1 MTVNMDPNANP
12 VVRQLSSD
20 PSTIEQGKQNGTS
33 VSPTVPT
40 TNEKSDETAINA
52 EGQGAIVDPEDQFPE
67 GGMRAWLVV
76 AGACLILFP
85 SFGFMVSIGP
95 VQDYLNQHQLSEY
108 SSRDVGWIPSVFVYL
123 SLALGIWVGP
133 LFDRYGPRWIALT
146 GSIGYVAMMFLLA
159 ECKVY
164 YQFMLC
170 LGVLGGFC
178 GAMLTTT
185 SLACVAHWF
194 KERRGLTQGIAMIG
208 SSFGGLTIPL
218 ILRETFP
225 KYGYEW
231 SIRILGFTFMGC
243 LMIGNI
249 LMRSRIPPRKD
260 AKVKIISLSIFGDL
274 RFSLL
279 TVSVFCFEVVLF
291 GALGIVP
298 TYATV
303 STDYPA
309 DTGFYL
315 ISVMNGVSSVGRLVT
330 GYFSDKLGRFN
341 TLLASAIIALL
352 SMLIIWLPF
361 GQHHLGALYGF
372 IAMFG
377 FMTGC
382 WMALVPACIGQ
393 LCRADEFGR
402 YYGTS
407 YFVASL
413 ATLVCIPISGELVE
427 VVGAQAMVAFYCA
440 ILAVGC
446 LTFAASRWACL
457 WWKWDWT
464 SKV

>member
-1 MTVNMDPNANP
+1 MDPNGNP
-12 VVRQLSSD
+12 FVGQPSIDQETVELKQISTSAEPSHIHSD
-20 PSTIEQGKQNGTS
+20 GKK
-33 VSPTVPT
+33 VT
-40 TNEKSDETAINA
+40 TEVNA
-52 EGQGAIVDPEDQFPE
+52 ENQEPIFDPEDAFPE
-67 GGMRAWLVV
+67 GGLRAWLVV
-76 AGACLILFP
+76 AGACLCLFP

-95 VQDYLNQHQLSEY
+95 VQDYLNRNQLSHY

-123 SLALGIWVGP
+123 SLGLGIWVGP
-133 LFDRYGPRWIALT
+133 LFDRYGPKWIALC
-146 GSIGYVAMMFLLA
+146 GSIGYLVMMFLLA

-170 LGVLGGFC
+170 LGVLGGIT

-218 ILRETFP
+218 ILRKTFP
-225 KYGYEW
+225 EYGYQW
-231 SIRILGFTFMGC
+231 SIRILGFIFLGC
-243 LMIGNI
+243 LIIGNTI
-249 LMRSRIPPRKD
+249 MRGRIPPSKN
-260 AKVKIISLSIFGDL
+260 AKIKIISLSIFGDI

-279 TVSVFCFEVVLF
+279 TISVFCFEVVLF

-298 TYATV
+298 TYATI
-303 STDYPA
+303 STDYPP

-315 ISVMNGVSSVGRLVT
+315 ISVMNGVSSIGRLVT
-330 GYFSDKLGRFN
+330 GYISDKFGRFN
-341 TLLASAIIALL
+341 TLLISAIIALI
-352 SMLIIWLPF
+352 SMLVIWLPF
-361 GQHHLGALYGF
+361 GQHHLGALYAF
-372 IAMFG
+372 IAIFG

-402 YYGTS
+402 YYGSS
-407 YFVASL
+407 YFIASL

-440 ILAVGC
+440 ILALGVG
-446 LTFAASRWACL
+446 TFAASRWACL
-457 WWKWDWT
+457 RWKWDWT
-464 SKV
+464 AKV